1 MEIRILQLRVEK
13 KTNIRDFLRAVP
25 ILGSHFIHL
34 ANDKMDCGPDIK
46 HKAGFLF
53 FYKPSL
59 VYCCV
64 CVVYDCKGKQA
75 SIQLA
80 DSQNPLVIY
89 SVSEGGRR
97 LLFSSAEFLGQE
109 TCPDWE

>member
-1 MEIRILQLRVEK
+1 
-13 KTNIRDFLRAVP
+13 
-25 ILGSHFIHL
+25 
-34 ANDKMDCGPDIK
+34 MDCGPDIK

-53 FYKPSL
+53 IKILYLFLYLFYIYFFYKPTL

-64 CVVYDCKGKQA
+64 CVVHDCKGKQA
-75 SIQLA
+75 LIQLA
-80 DSQNPLVIY
+80 DSQKPLVIY

-97 LLFSSAEFLGQE
+97 LLFSSAEFLDQLQE